1 MWIHKYRIFLLLSFI
16 AIVSTVLAIKS
27 LQVWQRSHFDCMGDL
42 SVEYP
47 SLSGNISMRYIFN
60 GDKGVAILRGEITPA
75 QGKPVAVN
83 HNVWFSFTRNQ
94 QDYFLQSERISVSTG
109 DETVYPE
116 LIRTLPDFY
125 LRTGVPFYLNI
136 TRSDGNHWLFF
147 TSRSPS
153 IYCKS

>member
-1 MWIHKYRIFLLLSFI
+1 MLPHKYRIFWLLLFV
-16 AIVSTVLAIKS
+16 AVVSTVLIIKS
-27 LQVWQRSHFDCMGDL
+27 LQIWKRSHFDCMADL

-47 SLSGNISMRYIFN
+47 SLSGNISVRYIFN
-60 GDKGVAILRGEITPA
+60 GDKGVAILRGEITPE
-75 QGKPVAVN
+75 QGKVVAVN
-83 HNVWFSFTRNQ
+83 HNVWFSFTRNER
-94 QDYFLQSERISVSTG
+94 DYFLQSERISISTG

-116 LIRTLPDFY
+116 LIRMLPDFY

-153 IYCKS
+153 IYCKA